1 MKVVEK
7 QNILSKRVAFENAGI
22 IFIEMCT
29 GVYFVKKNRYDGER
43 VDTCV
48 DSRIVAGAF
57 DNHERVL
64 VERMDKALVV
74 NYDIIDGSRC

>member
-1 MKVVEK
+1 MRVIERRNVL
-7 QNILSKRVAFENAGI
+7 NKRVLFDKASI

-43 VDTCV
+43 VDTSV

-57 DNHERVL
+57 DNYENVL
-64 VERMDKALVV
+64 VERMDGNFVS
-74 NYDIIDGSRC
+74 NSQTM